1 MILSREKI
9 LESKSSI
16 SIEIDEPT
24 LKKCFAFLKKLE
36 LTEDKEILIKKFLNK
51 NNNAVDCHVKSIAF
65 NKLGNVEISNLFK
78 NKAIELGYSI

>member
-24 LKKCFAFLKKLE
+24 LKKCFAFLFYFMTNKK
-36 LTEDKEILIKKFLNK
+36 D
-51 NNNAVDCHVKSIAF
+51 
-65 NKLGNVEISNLFK
+65 
-78 NKAIELGYSI
+78 